1 MSKQKNILVRLTATA
16 LLTAVAV
23 VANRFLSINL
33 PTMSIGVTFVP
44 LMLCGMLFGPLWG
57 GVCGALTDF
66 IGATLFPFG
75 PYFPGFTAVA
85 FLSGVLFGLCGKAAD
100 KISGNI
106 RFVFL
111 SSAILIFKE
120 AVCSLLLNTLWISLL
135 YGNPYGLLF
144 ISRLPLSV
152 VTVILEIIF
161 AFILKALVLP
171 SVGRAIN
178 KLN

>member
-1 MSKQKNILVRLTATA
+1 MILVRLTATA

-44 LMLCGMLFGPLWG
+44 LMLCGMLFGPLCG

-106 RFVFL
+106 RFTL
-111 SSAILIFKE
+111 LAAAIIIFKE
-120 AVCSLLLNTLWISLL
+120 IVCSLLLNTLWITIL
-135 YGNPYGLLF
+135 YGNPFGALF
-144 ISRLPLSV
+144 ATRLPLSA
-152 VTVILEIIF
+152 VTALLEIIF
-161 AFILKALVLP
+161 AFILKAAVLP
-171 SVGRAIN
+171 PINRVIN